1 MTEPAVAR
9 PTFYVPMFSPN
20 FSTNMLPSPIVPSTN
35 TSNSRKPTQE
45 PNNRGPRQPTYSQ
58 SAIGNMVSPNI
69 GSPSTSPE
77 KILQKDLH
85 LSQYLEKE
93 TIKLMIITW
102 LVKFRIVVLSTSI

>member
-1 MTEPAVAR
+1 MRIAFVLDYR
-9 PTFYVPMFSPN
+9 
-20 FSTNMLPSPIVPSTN
+20 
-35 TSNSRKPTQE
+35 RQTQE
-45 PNNRGPRQPTYSQ
+45 PNNRGPRQPTCSQ

-77 KILQKDLH
+77 KIIQKDLH